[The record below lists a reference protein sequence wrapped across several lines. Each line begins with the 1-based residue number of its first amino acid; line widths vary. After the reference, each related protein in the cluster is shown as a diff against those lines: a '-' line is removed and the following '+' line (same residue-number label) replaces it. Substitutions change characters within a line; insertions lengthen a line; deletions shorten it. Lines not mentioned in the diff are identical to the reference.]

1 MSVILDI
8 FDEMIGAISSLRR
21 NFKKSVIYLAPIGCG
36 HGIGGFAAVG
46 HPVGYAAKPSRRD
59 AAVFYR
65 CRRREHPIGRPQVVG
80 RALSPSQ
87 PARADCNAGGHD
99 LHFLCPADDSG
110 VELMRDPSLIQM
122 VQLIL
127 YAAFA
132 AAAMVIPG
140 VSGSFFLML
149 FGVYHSVLTAVSEWN
164 FAVLV
169 PTGIGMIIGILFC
182 AKMLDILLQQHKQAV
197 YFGILG
203 CVVGSIPN
211 IWPSQ
216 PVEGMD
222 ILWGLLA
229 AWRERG
235 FLCCVPPIFC
245 AGCSA
250 AGKPKKN
257 EAKIRRMS
265 EKPFTNGKVY
275 AILTIV
281 AVQMVL
287 WIQPQAGE
295 SPFLY
300 YGYRQTFIKR

>member
-21 NFKKSVIYLAPIGCG
+21 NFKKSVIYLAPIGVG
-36 HGIGGFAAVG
+36 MVLGVLLLSGILSGMLQS
-46 HPVGYAAKPSRRD
+46 HPVEMQLFFIGVVAGSIPLVVRKSLEEPFRRHSLL
-59 AAVFYR
+59 ALIATLAVMICIFFV
-65 CRRREHPIGRPQVVG
+65 RP
-80 RALSPSQ
+80 
-87 PARADCNAGGHD
+87 
-99 LHFLCPADDSG
+99 DDSG

-229 AWRERG
+229 CLAGAGLSLLCTSNFLRG
-235 FLCCVPPIFC
+235 LF
-245 AGCSA
+245 S
-250 AGKPKKN
+250 
-257 EAKIRRMS
+257 RRKTE
-265 EKPFTNGKVY
+265 EK
-275 AILTIV
+275 
-281 AVQMVL
+281 
-287 WIQPQAGE
+287 
-295 SPFLY
+295 
-300 YGYRQTFIKR
+300 